1 MDRRIAPRAQ
11 VPAAVM
17 AAVAASL
24 VVAAALVLRPSSVP
38 IGTSAPSSLASSGS
52 SVAASEPTATDGSTL
67 PPGVVAWIDA
77 TPAPSPPPSERPTA
91 GLPTCSADALDLRFT
106 GWNGAGGSLQGG
118 IVMSEPDASAPMCV
132 LSGVATVSFLNARGR
147 TMAIDVGPIP
157 NPSPAAVVIEPGL
170 SLPPEHEALLVGQAG
185 FSVYW
190 SNWCGPDPG
199 PSATLVV
206 GLPGS
211 GTRRLAIDVA
221 APRCDSA
228 ADRSVMT
235 VTPIEAAEA
244 PEPSPP
250 PWADLAGHAEVP
262 SVVVAGETLHYL
274 VTLRNNGDQPVPL
287 DPCPAYVERLWSG
300 NSLVAEPSYLL
311 NCAATSPIQP
321 GSTTTFEM
329 VLDIPADAPP
339 GSGML
344 LWGTDGPGPSSQKQ
358 PITIAPPGSALG
370 SVAPATVPPTRDELD
385 LAEAKRVATAFES
398 ARAGGDWQ
406 TAWQLLSPFS
416 QKKFGSV
423 EAFIRGE
430 TAYNSQGGSTFVAAD
445 PTRSGDLIAPEFLGT
460 DLFFDLKG
468 NADIERAWFVGI
480 THPDVPGASAG
491 SEGLVVAPLRDDGA
505 WRVWVR

>member
-1 MDRRIAPRAQ
+1 MDKRIAPRTQ

-17 AAVAASL
+17 AAVVASL
-24 VVAAALVLRPSSVP
+24 VVAAVLVLRPSGVP
-38 IGTSAPSSLASSGS
+38 LGVSAPSSSPASGS
-52 SVAASEPTATDGSTL
+52 SVAASEPTATAGSTL
-67 PPGVVAWIDA
+67 SPGVVAWIDA
-77 TPAPSPPPSERPTA
+77 RPSPSPPPADRPTA
-91 GLPTCSADALDLRFT
+91 GLPACSADALDIRFT
-106 GWNGAGGSLQGG
+106 GWSGAGGSLQGG
-118 IVMSEPDASAPMCV
+118 IVMSEPDETAPVCV
-132 LSGVATVSFLNARGR
+132 LSGVATVSVVDAGGR
-147 TMAIDVGPIP
+147 AMAIDVGPVP
-157 NPSPAAVVIEPGL
+157 NPSPAPVVVEPGL
-170 SLPPEHEALLVGQAG
+170 PLPPEHEALLVGQAG
-185 FSVYW
+185 FSLYW
-190 SNWCGPDPG
+190 SNWCGADPG

-211 GTRRLAIDVA
+211 GTRPLAMGVE

-235 VTPIEAAEA
+235 VAPIEAAEA

-250 PWADLAGHAEVP
+250 PWAELVGHVEVP
-262 SVVVAGETLHYL
+262 SVVVAGETLHYQ

-300 NSLVAEPSYLL
+300 STLVAEPRYLL
-311 NCAATSPIQP
+311 NCAATSSILA
-321 GSTTTFEM
+321 GTSTTFEM
-329 VLDIPADAPP
+329 LLDIPADAPP
-339 GSGML
+339 GPGIL
-344 LWGTDGPGPSSQKQ
+344 LWGTDGPGPSSEKQ

-385 LAEAKRVATAFES
+385 LAEARRVATAFET

-416 QKKFGSV
+416 QKKFGAD
-423 EAFIRGE
+423 EAFIRDE
-430 TAYNSQGGSTFVAAD
+430 TTYNAQGGSTFVAAD

-480 THPDVPGASAG
+480 SHPDVSGASAG
-491 SEGLVVAPLRDDGA
+491 SESLVAAPLRDGGT

>member
-1 MDRRIAPRAQ
+1 MDKRIAPRAQ

-24 VVAAALVLRPSSVP
+24 VVAAVLVLRPSGVP
-38 IGTSAPSSLASSGS
+38 RGASAPSSSAASGS
-52 SVAASEPTATDGSTL
+52 SVDVAEPTATAGSTL
-67 PPGVVAWIDA
+67 APGVVAWIDA

-91 GLPTCSADALDLRFT
+91 GLPTCAADALDLRFT
-106 GWNGAGGSLQGG
+106 GWSGGGGSLQGG

-132 LSGVATVSFLNARGR
+132 LSGVATVSVLDARGR
-147 TMAIDVGPIP
+147 AMAIDIGPIP

-170 SLPPEHEALLVGQAG
+170 PLPPEHEALLVGQAG

-190 SNWCGPDPG
+190 SNWCGTDPG

-211 GTRRLAIDVA
+211 ATRRLAMDVA

-235 VTPIEAAEA
+235 VAPIEAAEA

-250 PWADLAGHAEVP
+250 PWADLVGHVEVP
-262 SVVVAGETLHYL
+262 SVVVAGETLHYQM
-274 VTLRNNGDQPVPL
+274 TLRNNGDQPVPL
-287 DPCPAYVERLWSG
+287 DPCPVYVERLWSG
-300 NSLVAEPSYLL
+300 NTIVAEPQYLL

-321 GSTTTFEM
+321 GTSTTFEM
-329 VLDIPADAPP
+329 VLAIPAHASPS
-339 GSGML
+339 SGVL

-385 LAEAKRVATAFES
+385 LAGAKLVATAFET

-406 TAWQLLSPFS
+406 TDWQLLSPFS

-430 TAYNSQGGSTFVAAD
+430 TAYNAQGGSTFVAAD

-480 THPDVPGASAG
+480 AHPDVSGASAG
-491 SEGLVVAPLRDDGA
+491 SESLVVAPLRDGGA